1 MSSSSNPVRQ
11 PVRRH
16 SKGRLA
22 LFDLVE
28 ATAAA
33 LGGRRLYAWRWLAPS
48 RLTLR
53 EERVELPP
61 EIDLQGRPRVRIA
74 QLSDLHAG
82 SLFDAT
88 SLEPVID
95 RVLAARPDVVVV
107 TGDFIAHEIEAGVAL
122 GEPLG
127 RLARAAPL
135 GAFAVFG
142 NHDYRGRRE
151 QALVQELA
159 PRGWTF
165 LRNAAARLGSLPLW
179 ISGVEDPEEGR
190 LVDPEAARETIPAHA
205 AEVCLCHNPSA
216 APGLVRTGCLAVLS
230 GHTHGRQLDLP
241 LLRTL
246 GPRHP
251 GTRVQLGPTRLVVSR
266 GLGVVGA
273 PLRWRAPAEV
283 VLLDLVPAG

>member
-95 RVLAARPDVVVV
+95 RVLAAQPDVVVV
-107 TGDFIAHEIEAGVAL
+107 TGDFIAHEIEAGVAALHWLAL
-122 GEPLG
+122 GHGYEVTSMDV
-127 RLARAAPL
+127 RAA
-135 GAFAVFG
+135 FATAHVTIDTTEAVASSDG
-142 NHDYRGRRE
+142 DSNE
-151 QALVQELA
+151 A
-159 PRGWTF
+159 T
-165 LRNAAARLGSLPLW
+165 
-179 ISGVEDPEEGR
+179 VEESADENTVEVDDEVTEAEGDDTVADEEDG
-190 LVDPEAARETIPAHA
+190 DA
-205 AEVCLCHNPSA
+205 
-216 APGLVRTGCLAVLS
+216 
-230 GHTHGRQLDLP
+230 LP
-241 LLRTL
+241 LLRDAVAAIL
-246 GPRHP
+246 DPEDP
-251 GTRVQLGPTRLVVSR
+251 SNFVV
-266 GLGVVGA
+266 VNA
-273 PLRWRAPAEV
+273 A
-283 VLLDLVPAG
+283 